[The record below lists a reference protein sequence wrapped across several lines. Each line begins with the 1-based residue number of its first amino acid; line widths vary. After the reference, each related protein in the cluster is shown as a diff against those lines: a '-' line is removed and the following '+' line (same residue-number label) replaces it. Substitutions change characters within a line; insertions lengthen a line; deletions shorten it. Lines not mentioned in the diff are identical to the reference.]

1 MATISVNSSEW
12 HISPYWS
19 AVDGST
25 SVGSSSIAVNDTI
38 EFNQITV
45 IDTDYL
51 DEPVGPDA
59 PATYFL
65 GGVRDGNNQDFVI
78 YCEGSITIS
87 TGMFDWSEN
96 PKFKVYSIEDQGVI
110 TVYVRQKTPVPTGK
124 ALGDNAVA
132 FLKDKIENAY
142 TAGTNVSISGG
153 VISATDTTYSNFTGT
168 DGINPGAAGLVP
180 APTTSDGS
188 KFLKGDGTWAAAS
201 SSTGLVEMS
210 YGESNAWAKFI
221 NAYTAGSIVYCRA
234 SSNSNPASGSQT
246 RKAFMAYVNDASS
259 PTTVEF
265 QYIRSIES
273 HSATQQGDQ
282 VYVYKLTNSNG
293 GTWSVSVREMST
305 KIVAGTHMSSSYS
318 SGALTLNASWPTVNN
333 ATLTIQQN
341 GVSAGTFTAN
351 ASSDNTISLTDTTY
365 SAFTGATSG
374 DAGTAGLVPAPAAGD
389 ESKCLAGDGTWK
401 TIITDTGWIDCPY
414 KSGYQTSSNTG
425 WLKLQA
431 RVLNGALY
439 LRGGVSPSS
448 GTFNLNSEYNVATL
462 PSSIISMI
470 TTTSALNC
478 TGRSA
483 SSGVSLW
490 TVMND
495 GSGEIYLICVATNTG
510 GRSWASAPGCIGL
523 VD

>member
-1 MATISVNSSEW
+1 MATISIYSSEW
-12 HISPYWS
+12 RIAPYWS
-19 AVDGST
+19 VSNGTT
-25 SVGSSSIAVNDTI
+25 SVESSSIAVNDTI
-38 EFNQITV
+38 EFNQISV

-51 DEPVGPDA
+51 DQPVGPDA
-59 PATYFL
+59 PATYML
-65 GGVRDGNNQDFVI
+65 GAVRDSNNQDFLI
-78 YCEGSITIS
+78 QCEGPITIS

-96 PKFKVYSIEDQGVI
+96 PKFTVYSIEDQGMKTI
-110 TVYVRQKTPVPTGK
+110 YVRQKTPVPTGK

-132 FLKDKIENAY
+132 FLKDKIESAY
-142 TAGTNVSISGG
+142 TAGSNISITSG
-153 VISATDTTYSNFTGT
+153 VISASYPNFVGT
-168 DGINPGAAGLVP
+168 DGVNAGTAGLVP

-188 KFLKGDGTWAAAS
+188 KFLKGDGTWANAS
-201 SSTGLVEMS
+201 SSTGLIEMS
-210 YGESNAWAKFI
+210 YGESNAWTKFI

-246 RKAFMAYVNDASS
+246 RKAFMAYVNDASN

-282 VYVYKLTNSNG
+282 VYVYKLTNVNG

-351 ASSDNTISLTDTTY
+351 ASSDTTISLTDTTY

-374 DAGTAGLVPAPAAGD
+374 DAGAAGLVPAPAAGD
-389 ESKCLAGDGTWK
+389 ESKCLTGDGTWK
-401 TIITDTGWIDCPY
+401 TIVTDTGWIDCPY

-462 PSSIISMI
+462 PSSIIPMV
-470 TTTSALNC
+470 TTTSALNN

-483 SSGVSLW
+483 SSGASLW

-510 GRSWASAPGCIGL
+510 GRGWASAPGCIGL